1 MLEVLLEKPV
11 NALSSASV
19 WAEANRYYIDGKSI
33 SLPLKLFAEA
43 DADIIAEELKRRTPS
58 NDGSHFPEMID
69 RFIAANKHHLN
80 ALKEEAYSLREHIFL
95 RCFPIRILSQTHTP
109 YIFQD

>member
-1 MLEVLLEKPV
+1 MCESCHVPVSFHNPSGPVSKACLLYTS
-11 NALSSASV
+11 SSASV

-80 ALKEEAYSLREHIFL
+80 ALKEEAYSLAGTYF
-95 RCFPIRILSQTHTP
+95 S
-109 YIFQD
+109 

>member
-11 NALSSASV
+11 NTLSSASV

-80 ALKEEAYSLREHIFL
+80 ALKEEAYSLAGTYF
-95 RCFPIRILSQTHTP
+95 S
-109 YIFQD
+109 